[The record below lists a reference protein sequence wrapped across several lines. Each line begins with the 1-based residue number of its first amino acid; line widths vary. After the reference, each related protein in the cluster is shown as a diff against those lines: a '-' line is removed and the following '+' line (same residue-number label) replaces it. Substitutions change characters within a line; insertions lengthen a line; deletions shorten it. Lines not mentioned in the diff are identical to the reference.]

1 MVRLL
6 YNLDAAMVHP
16 AFGLSV
22 GVFAIATGSILIRY
36 ALDEGVEPLVVAV
49 WRLGVAAIVLL
60 PIAVTRAGRE
70 LRGLGRRDMGLIAV
84 SAALLALHFVA
95 WIRSLS
101 LTSQASSVVLVSTIP
116 VWVALASPWTIG
128 ERVSRRTGFGVL
140 LAVAGATTITL
151 ASSGGSAERPDA
163 LLGNGL
169 ALVGAWGYAGYL
181 MVGRGLRQRLSL
193 LAYITPTYGI
203 AAVLVLLALFAFGD
217 DPRPPSA
224 AGVGWC
230 VLLALLPQLVGHST
244 LNWALARL
252 PAATV
257 SVIAL
262 GEPVGAIVLAVPL
275 LGVVPGSVE
284 LFGSAVVLL
293 GIWWAGRGA
302 MLAPSAFSEG
312 KP

>member
-16 AFGLSV
+16 AFGLGI

-36 ALDEGVEPLVVAV
+36 ALDQGVEPLVVAA
-49 WRLGVAAIVLL
+49 WRLGVAALVLL
-60 PIAVTRAGRE
+60 PFALRWAGQE
-70 LRGLGRRDMGLIAV
+70 LRTLGRRDFGLITL
-84 SAALLALHFVA
+84 SAALLALHFAA
-95 WIRSLS
+95 WIQSLN

-116 VWVALASPWTIG
+116 VWVALAAPWTIG
-128 ERVSRRTGFGVL
+128 ERISWSTGFGVL
-140 LAVAGATTITL
+140 LAMGGATMITL
-151 ASSGGSAERPDA
+151 ASIGADTGRPDP
-163 LLGNGL
+163 LLGNVL

-181 MVGRGLRQRLSL
+181 IVGRRLRQRLSL
-193 LAYITPTYGI
+193 LAYVTPTYGI
-203 AAVLVLLALFAFGD
+203 AAVFFLVALFVFGD
-217 DPRPPSA
+217 DPLPPTSA
-224 AGVGWC
+224 GLGWC

-275 LGVVPGSVE
+275 LHVVPGSVE
-284 LFGSAVVLL
+284 LLGAAIVLV

-302 MLAPSAFSEG
+302 MLTPPASSEG
-312 KP
+312 NP